1 MPGALRCR
9 TGKQRI
15 IASLMACAPW
25 LPPNTSKVGVP
36 PRLGAISKNACR
48 TGTPVTSAWRK
59 YFAVSSKCT
68 AAAETNRATIRLA
81 NPGTTLGSKASVGIC
96 LTTAASIAGPEAY
109 PPTPITTSGANW
121 LSMRAARGP
130 DEQDLGAITFLELIG
145 DGQRRDHMSARP
157 AARQDCPHQVT
168 INQKQLATD
177 ETDSSDRTRRLR
189 KSVRIAASPPRLI
202 PPAW

>member
-81 NPGTTLGSKASVGIC
+81 NPGTTLLEPQVVH
-96 LTTAASIAGPEAY
+96 TAASAEASSH
-109 PPTPITTSGANW
+109 SG
-121 LSMRAARGP
+121 SGESQRAQGTGIGNQTCCG
-130 DEQDLGAITFLELIG
+130 EYGAAAAP
-145 DGQRRDHMSARP
+145 SA
-157 AARQDCPHQVT
+157 
-168 INQKQLATD
+168 
-177 ETDSSDRTRRLR
+177 
-189 KSVRIAASPPRLI
+189 
-202 PPAW
+202 